1 MNTYIAFLRG
11 VNVGGKNNIKM
22 NDLKLALGSIG
33 LNNVKT
39 YIQSGNIIFSSSKSE
54 EMLITLIKSEI
65 KAKFY
70 INTSVVI
77 RTLYELEQIISK
89 CPFSQEQI
97 TKSQKANAEG
107 ESFYVALL
115 PSAPKD
121 EELEALNVYKSDND
135 DFKIINR
142 HIYILLRHSIRSSR
156 LADKILKLDSSVTL
170 RNFNTVKKIC
180 EIAKS

>member
-1 MNTYIAFLRG
+1 MNTYITFLRG
-11 VNVGGKNNIKM
+11 VNVGGKNRIKM
-22 NDLKLALGSIG
+22 NDLKRALESIG

-39 YIQSGNIIFSSSKSE
+39 YIQSGNIIFSSSESE
-54 EMLITLIKSEI
+54 EMLIPLIKSEI
-65 KAKFY
+65 KAKFD

-77 RTLYELEQIISK
+77 RTLYELEQIISN

-97 TKSQKANAEG
+97 TKSQKANVEG

-115 PSAPKD
+115 PSAPKG

-142 HIYILLRHSIRSSR
+142 DIYILLRHSIRSSC
-156 LADKILKLDSSVTL
+156 LTDKILKLDSSVTL